1 MDAVI
6 PLQKSLKDDLFAN
19 FKCRPD
25 TLVLFREK
33 IYNEKRIFNGRLKD
47 KRAYMS

>member
-6 PLQKSLKDDLFAN
+6 PMQKSLKDDLFAN
-19 FKCRPD
+19 FKCKPD

-33 IYNEKRIFNGRLKD
+33 IYHIKRIFNGRLED
-47 KRAYMS
+47 KPAYMS